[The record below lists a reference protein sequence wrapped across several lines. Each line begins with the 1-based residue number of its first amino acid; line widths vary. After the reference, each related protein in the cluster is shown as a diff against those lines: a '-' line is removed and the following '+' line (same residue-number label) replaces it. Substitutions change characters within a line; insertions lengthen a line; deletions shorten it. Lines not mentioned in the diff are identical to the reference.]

1 MILRTDIFPNG
12 VIVVRLKTDD
22 PTAPLGRVTYLPNE
36 DLPSSDHPQA
46 LAIAQLLWTPEL
58 IDQFIQSLTH

>member
-1 MILRTDIFPNG
+1 MIIRTDIFPNG
-12 VIVVRLKTDD
+12 VIVVRIKLDD
-22 PTAPLGRVTYLPNE
+22 PLAPLGRATYLPNG
-36 DLPSSDHPQA
+36 DLPPEEHPQA